1 METPIHDRP
10 LAMKGLTS
18 YRYKGMYSWIMIGA
32 RSTKEALSEA
42 ERSISDPRAKPATT
56 DKLQIWNGAQYQNV

>member
-1 METPIHDRP
+1 MGTPIHDRP
-10 LAMKGLTS
+10 LAAKGLTS
-18 YRYKGMYSWIMIGA
+18 YRYQGSYGWIMIGA

-56 DKLQIWNGAQYQNV
+56 DKLQIWDGAQYQNV